1 MNRQPFT
8 TMALKS
14 KLTDNERYHLYK
26 LSPDDIEAFIND
38 SLNIAHEN
46 FRAGVSIHKFQLK
59 GRCVYSSSCLKE
71 KLILRHANF
80 NLKKTKGVFLK
91 QRNIMIEEIKTN
103 LKEGTQYRVYRLDIK
118 SFFESIDLDILI
130 SIINDNVDISRHTK
144 NIVKWYLKTCERN
157 FSSKGLPRGLEI
169 SPVLSEIYLS
179 EFDKEII
186 KDNDVF
192 YYARFVDDIIII
204 TSGVE
209 DEKELINKI
218 ETTLPQGLVLNS
230 NEEKKSISPLLNK
243 RKQGVQPHG
252 SLIYKFSFLGYCF
265 SVIDTVLPNAK
276 MANACYRHVK
286 VDLSPSRLKK
296 IKTRIAKSFY
306 AFKKNGDFKLL
317 LDRISFLTSN
327 RDLKRKLKNTSVVDK
342 LKISTGIY
350 YSNAK
355 LDENSESLLSLD
367 SFLIFCTSSNK
378 HRINTIA
385 KFSLNKKQKKEIL
398 RNSFKKGFSER
409 IYRKFNYGRYSEII
423 KIWL

>member
-26 LSPDDIEAFIND
+26 LSPNEIEEFIND

-71 KLILRHANF
+71 KLILRHTNF
-80 NLKKTKGVFLK
+80 NLKRTKGVFLK
-91 QRNIMIEEIKTN
+91 QRNTIIEEIKIN
-103 LKEGTQYRVYRLDIK
+103 LKEGTQYRIYRLDIK
-118 SFFESIDLDILI
+118 SFFESIDLDVLI
-130 SIINDNVDISRHTK
+130 SIINNNSDISRHTK
-144 NIVKWYLKTCERN
+144 NIVKWYLKTCERT

-179 EFDKEII
+179 EFDKKIT

-204 TSGVE
+204 TSGFE
-209 DEKELINKI
+209 NENEIINKI
-218 ETTLPQGLVLNS
+218 QAELPRGLVLNS
-230 NEEKKSISPLLNK
+230 NEDKKSISPLITK
-243 RKQGVQPHG
+243 RKQGTQPNG
-252 SLIYKFSFLGYCF
+252 SLVYQFNFLGYSF
-265 SVIDTVLPNAK
+265 SVIDTVLTNPRIAHV
-276 MANACYRHVK
+276 CYRHVK
-286 VDLSPSRLKK
+286 VDLSPNRLKK

-327 RDLKRKLKNTSVVDK
+327 RDLKRKIKNTSLVDK

-355 LDENSESLLSLD
+355 LDVNSESLISLD
-367 SFLIFCTSSNK
+367 KFLIFCTSSNK
-378 HRINTIA
+378 HRINKIA
-385 KFSLNKKQKKEIL
+385 KFNLNKNQKKEIL

-409 IYRKFNYGRYSEII
+409 IYRKFNYGRYEEII